1 MVSQKKQDFLLHSS
15 TSYTSG
21 RGMDATVR
29 LSEKH
34 APDATHQQ
42 GRLGKLGVCAGI
54 LELSKNNWL
63 YKFT

>member
-1 MVSQKKQDFLLHSS
+1 
-15 TSYTSG
+15 
-21 RGMDATVR
+21 MDATVR